1 MPVDDR
7 ALASAAAEALRRV
20 VDRPRRADPRRDG
33 LTGLFDNRTLH
44 RALTRMIRTAN
55 RRGDDIGLLFLDLDR
70 FKRVNDRHGHVTGS
84 RILSQVARLIG
95 VAARQAGG
103 FAARYGGDEFV
114 VVLPGV
120 DLDLSLR
127 QAENLRA
134 ALEAT
139 ILAGGQSPRRRP
151 LVRVTCTIGAASL
164 RQQGGDDG
172 ALSPERAAT
181 RMLQQADNAMYAAK
195 HAGRNR
201 VAAADASATG
211 AA

>member
-7 ALASAAAEALRRV
+7 ALASSAAEALRQV

-44 RALTRMIRTAN
+44 RALTRTIRTAN

-70 FKRVNDRHGHVTGS
+70 FKHVNDRHGHVTGS

-95 VAARQAGG
+95 AAARQAGG

-114 VVLPGV
+114 VVLPGAG
-120 DLDLSLR
+120 LDLSLR
-127 QAENLRA
+127 QAESLRA

-139 ILAGGQSPRRRP
+139 ILAGGQPPRRRP

-164 RQQGGDDG
+164 RQQAGDDG
-172 ALSPERAAT
+172 ACSPERAAT
-181 RMLQQADNAMYAAK
+181 RMLQHADNAMYTAK